1 MAMKKMMTAIGLMSG
16 TSMDGVDA
24 ALIETDGEGLVRMG
38 PTAALAYGEEER
50 VVLRQALVDAM
61 AMTQRGER
69 PGSLGAAERLI
80 TRRHAELLAGFL
92 AEQRLSHENIDVI
105 GFHGQTVL
113 HRPLQRLTV
122 QIGDGQGLADAI
134 GIPVVFDMRAADVA
148 EGGQGAPLVPVY
160 HQALAQAAGLD
171 GPVAVL
177 NLGGVGN
184 ITFLEAGRDPIAFDT
199 GPGNAL
205 IDDLMLERSG
215 TAMDEDGRHALAG
228 QVDQAIL
235 AQLMAHEFFKAP
247 PPKSLDR
254 NAFSRV
260 AVSCL
265 PTDDA
270 AATLSAFTASS
281 AAASRRWLPQAPKQW
296 VVCGGGA
303 RNPAILEFLRRQT
316 GAKVSTADELGWSA
330 AMMEAQAFAYLAVR
344 SLKGLPLTYPS
355 TTGVPRSLTGG
366 ILAAPRQNRLSA

>member
-1 MAMKKMMTAIGLMSG
+1 MMTAIGLMSG

-38 PTAALAYGEEER
+38 PTAALVYGEQER

-92 AEQRLSHENIDVI
+92 GEQRLSHENIDVV

-184 ITFLEAGRDPIAFDT
+184 ITYLEAGRDPIAFDT

-260 AVSCL
+260 AVSRL

-281 AAASRRWLPQAPKQW
+281 AAASQRWMPQAPKQW

-366 ILAAPRQNRLSA
+366 ILAEPRQNRLSA

>member
-1 MAMKKMMTAIGLMSG
+1 MKTMMTAIGLMSG

-50 VVLRQALVDAM
+50 VVLRQALVDALL
-61 AMTQRGER
+61 MTQRGER
-69 PGSLGAAERLI
+69 PGSLAAAERLI
-80 TRRHAELLAGFL
+80 TRRHAELLTGFFE
-92 AEQRLSHENIDVI
+92 EQRLSLENIDVI

-184 ITFLEAGRDPIAFDT
+184 ITYLEAGRDPIAFDT

-235 AQLMAHEFFKAP
+235 AQLMAHEFFTTP

-270 AATLSAFTASS
+270 AATLCAFTASS
-281 AAASRRWLPQAPKQW
+281 AAASRQWLPQAPKQW

-303 RNPAILEFLRRQT
+303 RNPAILESLRRQT
-316 GAKVSTADELGWSA
+316 GTKVSTADELGWSA

-366 ILAAPRQNRLSA
+366 ILVAPRQNRLSA

>member
-80 TRRHAELLAGFL
+80 TRRHAELLADFL
-92 AEQRLSHENIDVI
+92 AEQRLNHENIDVI

-184 ITFLEAGRDPIAFDT
+184 ITYLEAGRDPIAFDT

-281 AAASRRWLPQAPKQW
+281 AAASQRWLPQAPKQW

-316 GAKVSTADELGWSA
+316 GSKVSTADELGWSA

-366 ILAAPRQNRLSA
+366 TLAAPRQNRLSA